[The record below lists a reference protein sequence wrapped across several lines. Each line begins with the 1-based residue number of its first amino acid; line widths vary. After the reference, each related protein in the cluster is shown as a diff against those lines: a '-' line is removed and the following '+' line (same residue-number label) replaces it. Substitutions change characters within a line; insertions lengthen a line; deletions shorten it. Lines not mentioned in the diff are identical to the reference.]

1 MSSTRASFRG
11 GQRVRT
17 LASLL
22 TFIHTHALSLQL
34 SDAPPPPPTPPTH
47 NQVKP
52 ARRRRPSSPCGIGV
66 ALRDVCFTPWV
77 YTFIDFTN
85 AHGRLVHMLLVL
97 PVIIIACLTGDLA
110 IAACCLVAG
119 FIVCWSLG
127 FR

>member
-22 TFIHTHALSLQL
+22 TFIHTHALSLPL
-34 SDAPPPPPTPPTH
+34 SLTLLHHPHHPQPGETSTRATPFFS
-47 NQVKP
+47 
-52 ARRRRPSSPCGIGV
+52 RGIGV

-77 YTFIDFTN
+77 YTLIDFTN
-85 AHGRLVHMLLVL
+85 AHAGWFTCLLL